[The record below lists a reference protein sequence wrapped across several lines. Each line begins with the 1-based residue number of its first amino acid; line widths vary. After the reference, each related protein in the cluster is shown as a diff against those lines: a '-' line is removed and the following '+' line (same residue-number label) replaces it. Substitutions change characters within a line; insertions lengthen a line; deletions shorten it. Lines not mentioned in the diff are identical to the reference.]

1 MSSPLRKASMSGSS
15 AISSRATSGRRPQ
28 IAKVGVVDDVRRAY
42 RAGSSIAALARA
54 HRVSRGAIR
63 TAVADLL
70 PGRPGAT
77 GGQHGQ
83 RRRGRAGEGA
93 SGDPPARSPV
103 TCSTTTTWGE
113 AERHALRQGHT
124 GAPRAGLQAARHCRA
139 ARALRVAGRR
149 RTAGRRR
156 RSLSGPQGI
165 PRLCRPTHRRGD
177 SDRPGAVTSSAVGG
191 MTALLACSRALRG
204 APE

>member
-42 RAGSSIAALARA
+42 RTGSSIAALARA
-54 HRVSRGAIR
+54 HRLSRGAIR

-83 RRRGRAGEGA
+83 RRRGRAGDGA
-93 SGDPPARSPV
+93 SGDPRQDRPSPARPQRPGRGR
-103 TCSTTTTWGE
+103 T
-113 AERHALRQGHT
+113 AR
-124 GAPRAGLQAARHCRA
+124 PAARTYGCAEGRA
-139 ARALRVAGRR
+139 TACTSLPR
-149 RTAGRRR
+149 RTCTTRCWPPPHRWAPTARPARHTASMPTDSPPRRF
-156 RSLSGPQGI
+156 
-165 PRLCRPTHRRGD
+165 
-177 SDRPGAVTSSAVGG
+177 
-191 MTALLACSRALRG
+191 
-204 APE
+204 